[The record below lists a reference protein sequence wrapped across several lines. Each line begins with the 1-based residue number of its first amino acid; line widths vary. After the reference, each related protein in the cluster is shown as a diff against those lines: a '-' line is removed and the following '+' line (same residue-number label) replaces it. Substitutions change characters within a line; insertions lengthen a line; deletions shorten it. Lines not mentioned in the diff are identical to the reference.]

1 MSLSSAEEV
10 LVTVFVAFL
19 PESNRIEGKE
29 VNKMMKMT
37 KIRVVIL
44 QDFR

>member
-1 MSLSSAEEV
+1 
-10 LVTVFVAFL
+10 VFFGAFL

-37 KIRVVIL
+37 EILKKKEKIR
-44 QDFR
+44 FKPARTC